1 MSSVNFHQLSIFH
14 TVARVGS
21 FTRAAAELDISQPAV
36 SIQIKQ
42 LERSLQTRLLS
53 RLRRGVVLTDTGE
66 AVYGYTKQIFSLAD
80 EMRYAIQDIEGLA
93 AGRLTIG
100 SSSTPGECI
109 LPLVIGIFHSRFP
122 MVEVSLAISN
132 TQTVVDQI
140 LNRQLDLGMAGAPV
154 DHGGLV
160 SFPYASDEVVLVSS
174 VAHPLAR
181 SGEVRAADI
190 DGHPFIMRESGS
202 ATRKAAEA
210 SLGESG
216 IQVKV
221 AMELGSNEAVKRAA
235 AAGLGL
241 GVLSKFSVGPDVA
254 AGYLRVLRVS
264 DWKCERPLTVFYRDD
279 GHISTVQ
286 RAFLKLLET
295 ERPLPPVPF

>member
-1 MSSVNFHQLSIFH
+1 MPSVNFHQLSIFH

-21 FTRAAAELDISQPAV
+21 FTGAAAELDISQPAV

-42 LERSLQTRLLS
+42 LERNLQTTLLS

-66 AVYGYTKQIFSLAD
+66 AVYGYTKSIFSLAE

-93 AGRLTIG
+93 AGKLTIG

-109 LPLVIGIFHSRFP
+109 LPLVIGIFHSRYP
-122 MVEVSLAISN
+122 RVEVSLAISN
-132 TQTVVDQI
+132 TETVVEQI
-140 LNRQLDLGMAGAPV
+140 LGRQLDIGMAGAPINE
-154 DHGGLV
+154 DGLV
-160 SFPYASDEVVLVSS
+160 SFPYANDEVVMVSS
-174 VAHPLAR
+174 SAHPLAR
-181 SGEVRAADI
+181 SGETSVSEI
-190 DGHPFIMRESGS
+190 DGLPFVMREPGS
-202 ATRKAAEA
+202 ATRKAAED
-210 SLGESG
+210 SLAESG
-216 IQVKV
+216 VKVNV

-254 AGYLRVLRVS
+254 AGYLRVLRVT

-286 RAFLKLLET
+286 QAFLALLET